1 MADQDGWGP
10 VGESEAGSVQDQ
22 IEGQEESEAVRAAGS
37 QNSAVTHEVAG
48 AQNGASQER
57 VVAEAAVSTS
67 FNMQPIDMQALI
79 AQLQAAVQMSMGS
92 QIERLGERMG
102 NRMDA
107 QSEQMRVDSG
117 RLEGQ
122 MRGTGEGLEKK
133 FEGLDNG
140 IKEVKNGLTGVE
152 NRMAAQE
159 NQIEGVKHGLTG
171 VENRMAAQENQIE
184 GVKHGLT
191 GVENRMA
198 AQENQI
204 EGVKHGLTGVENR
217 MAAQENQIE
226 GVKNGLEGL
235 ENSMEGKL
243 RDMRDQAERE
253 VKQMEQQI
261 EGVRMGVE
269 TKLDAHREEME
280 QMRVASGQEMQVMG
294 EEIRRGV
301 SEEVGGVREEVRHC
315 KEHMEKEV
323 RKGTVKLQGG
333 IEDLTQEV
341 EQLTVGQT
349 ELVEQVQR
357 NTAVLGGLKA
367 TQNDIKNDLIATKR
381 ECQMVREG
389 LTTRLDEVIEV
400 METKDRQVRTHME
413 TVKVALE
420 DELEETYRGIKEVKH
435 KLEEVE
441 EGMSEIKKRRRGDKK
456 EIKEEIKELVQSL
469 CLDRDD
475 VLINRMRDSQ
485 VMEEKRRGR
494 GPGVSGDQYGRAY
507 DAPGDLISLG
517 VEMDPGVRERP
528 LVKCATGL
536 VCEKGG
542 VRESPTLGCVRKK
555 CVPRSEGAGESESV
569 VARVRG
575 STWKRGVVSVTE
587 GVTGECAQEC
597 ARERCVTDR
606 CTRKECAV
614 KNGGESSESDKESE
628 LGVTGERG
636 CTPGM
641 EGCTPGMVEREWEC
655 TLELVVRHMV
665 GCANEGT
672 PVIVTEEVTKEGAR
686 RGVLVRCATNECVP
700 KCSVVR
706 CVTKAVS
713 GMGVPGCVRN
723 GTRRMGTAACMSKER
738 AAGCKHA
745 GEASMLHGLKVR
757 STFSRSGPSV
767 RAGLRVPREPAGIR
781 ATAGSKEPP
790 CAIHAGPRFE
800 RPRPC
805 STRRSGRQDRKGRY
819 GDHVLL
825 RRAGRSRSGH
835 WMAPRR
841 GDAWDL
847 GTGKPPSLH
856 RVPDASS
863 RWHRTTRIHGLALR
877 SRALDRDW
885 RTERY
890 Y

>member
-1 MADQDGWGP
+1 
-10 VGESEAGSVQDQ
+10 
-22 IEGQEESEAVRAAGS
+22 
-37 QNSAVTHEVAG
+37 
-48 AQNGASQER
+48 
-57 VVAEAAVSTS
+57 
-67 FNMQPIDMQALI
+67 
-79 AQLQAAVQMSMGS
+79 
-92 QIERLGERMG
+92 
-102 NRMDA
+102 
-107 QSEQMRVDSG
+107 
-117 RLEGQ
+117 
-122 MRGTGEGLEKK
+122 
-133 FEGLDNG
+133 
-140 IKEVKNGLTGVE
+140 
-152 NRMAAQE
+152 MAAQE
-159 NQIEGVKHGLTG
+159 NQMEGMQK
-171 VENRMAAQENQIE
+171 
-184 GVKHGLT
+184 
-191 GVENRMA
+191 
-198 AQENQI
+198 
-204 EGVKHGLTGVENR
+204 
-217 MAAQENQIE
+217 
-226 GVKNGLEGL
+226 GLEGL
-235 ENSMEGKL
+235 ENTMEGKL

-253 VKQMEQQI
+253 VNQMGQQI

-333 IEDLTQEV
+333 IEVLTQEV
-341 EQLTVGQT
+341 EQLTEGQKGLT
-349 ELVEQVQR
+349 EQVQR

-400 METKDRQVRTHME
+400 METKDRQVRTHLE

-420 DELEETYRGIKEVKH
+420 DELEETYRGIKEVRH

-441 EGMSEIKKRRRGDKK
+441 EGVSEIKKRRRGDNK

-507 DAPGDLISLG
+507 DAPGDLRSLG

-528 LVKCATGL
+528 LVRCVTGL
-536 VCEKGG
+536 VCERGG
-542 VRESPTLGCVRKK
+542 VRESPTLGSVRKK
-555 CVPRSEGAGESESV
+555 CVPRRECAGESESV
-569 VARVRG
+569 VACVRG
-575 STWKRGVVSVTE
+575 GTWKRGVVSVTE
-587 GVTGECAQEC
+587 DVTGEC

-614 KNGGESSESDKESE
+614 KSKGECVVTSGGESSESDMERE
-628 LGVTGERG
+628 LVVTGERG

-672 PVIVTEEVTKEGAR
+672 PVIVTEEVTEKGAR

-738 AAGCKHA
+738 AAGCKRP
-745 GEASMLHGLKVR
+745 GEASTLDGIEFR
-757 STFSRSGPSV
+757 TTYSRIGPSV
-767 RAGLRVPREPAGIR
+767 R
-781 ATAGSKEPP
+781 
-790 CAIHAGPRFE
+790 AGPRFE

-805 STRRSGRQDRKGRY
+805 STRRSWQPDRKGRH
-819 GDHVLL
+819 GDHFLV

-847 GTGKPPSLH
+847 GPGKPPSLH
-856 RVPDASS
+856 RVPDVSS
-863 RWHRTTRIHGLALR
+863 RWHKTTSIHCLALR

-890 Y
+890 

>member
-1 MADQDGWGP
+1 
-10 VGESEAGSVQDQ
+10 
-22 IEGQEESEAVRAAGS
+22 
-37 QNSAVTHEVAG
+37 
-48 AQNGASQER
+48 
-57 VVAEAAVSTS
+57 
-67 FNMQPIDMQALI
+67 
-79 AQLQAAVQMSMGS
+79 
-92 QIERLGERMG
+92 
-102 NRMDA
+102 
-107 QSEQMRVDSG
+107 
-117 RLEGQ
+117 
-122 MRGTGEGLEKK
+122 
-133 FEGLDNG
+133 
-140 IKEVKNGLTGVE
+140 
-152 NRMAAQE
+152 
-159 NQIEGVKHGLTG
+159 
-171 VENRMAAQENQIE
+171 
-184 GVKHGLT
+184 
-191 GVENRMA
+191 
-198 AQENQI
+198 
-204 EGVKHGLTGVENR
+204 
-217 MAAQENQIE
+217 
-226 GVKNGLEGL
+226 
-235 ENSMEGKL
+235 
-243 RDMRDQAERE
+243 
-253 VKQMEQQI
+253 
-261 EGVRMGVE
+261 MGVE

-333 IEDLTQEV
+333 IEVLTQEV
-341 EQLTVGQT
+341 EQLTEGQKGLT
-349 ELVEQVQR
+349 EQVQR

-367 TQNDIKNDLIATKR
+367 TQKELKDDLVATKR

-400 METKDRQVRTHME
+400 METKDRQVRTHLE

-420 DELEETYRGIKEVKH
+420 DELEETYQGIKEVKH

-456 EIKEEIKELVQSL
+456 EIKEEIKELVRSL

-507 DAPGDLISLG
+507 DAPGDLRSLG
-517 VEMDPGVRERP
+517 IGLDPGVRERP
-528 LVKCATGL
+528 LVRCVTGL
-536 VCEKGG
+536 VCERGG

-555 CVPRSEGAGESESV
+555 CVPRSECAGESESV

-606 CTRKECAV
+606 CMRKECAVRSKEECPPVVSVTEGVTGECAQECARERCVTDRCMGKECAVKSKGECVV

-628 LGVTGERG
+628 LVVTGERG

-672 PVIVTEEVTKEGAR
+672 PVIVTEEVTEEGAR
-686 RGVLVRCATNECVP
+686 SGVLVRCASNECVP

-723 GTRRMGTAACMSKER
+723 GTRRMGTAVCMSKER
-738 AAGCKHA
+738 AAGCKRP
-745 GEASMLHGLKVR
+745 GEASTLDGLEVR
-757 STFSRSGPSV
+757 ATYSRIGPSV
-767 RAGLRVPREPAGIR
+767 R
-781 ATAGSKEPP
+781 
-790 CAIHAGPRFE
+790 AGPRFE

-805 STRRSGRQDRKGRY
+805 STRRSGRPDRKGRY
-819 GDHVLL
+819 GDRVLL
-825 RRAGRSRSGH
+825 RRSGRSRSGH

-847 GTGKPPSLH
+847 GPGKPPSLH
-856 RVPDASS
+856 RVLNES
-863 RWHRTTRIHGLALR
+863 R
-877 SRALDRDW
+877 
-885 RTERY
+885 EREVE
-890 Y
+890 

>member
-1 MADQDGWGP
+1 MADQDSWGP
-10 VGESEAGSVQDQ
+10 VKESEVGSIQDQ
-22 IEGQEESEAVRAAGS
+22 NEGQEESEAVRAAGS
-37 QNSAVTHEVAG
+37 QNSAVMHEEAG
-48 AQNGASQER
+48 AQNGASLVTVPATE
-57 VVAEAAVSTS
+57 VA
-67 FNMQPIDMQALI
+67 PL
-79 AQLQAAVQMSMGS
+79 
-92 QIERLGERMG
+92 
-102 NRMDA
+102 
-107 QSEQMRVDSG
+107 G
-117 RLEGQ
+117 RLELFFIQ
-122 MRGTGEGLEKK
+122 MTALMEKNSERLENQMRDEARGTGEKLDNNFEELDKKIGKLDNKIEKLDK
-133 FEGLDNG
+133 NFEGLDNG
-140 IKEVKNGLTGVE
+140 IKEVRNGLEGVE

-159 NQIEGVKHGLTG
+159 NQIEGVKTGLTG
-171 VENRMAAQENQIE
+171 VENRMAAQENQME
-184 GVKHGLT
+184 GMQK
-191 GVENRMA
+191 
-198 AQENQI
+198 
-204 EGVKHGLTGVENR
+204 
-217 MAAQENQIE
+217 
-226 GVKNGLEGL
+226 GLEGL
-235 ENSMEGKL
+235 ENTMEGKL

-253 VKQMEQQI
+253 VSQMGQQI

-315 KEHMEKEV
+315 EEHMEKEV

-367 TQNDIKNDLIATKR
+367 TQKELKDDLVATKR

-389 LTTRLDEVIEV
+389 LTARLDEVVEV
-400 METKDRQVRTHME
+400 METKDRQVRTHLE

-507 DAPGDLISLG
+507 DAPGDLRSLG
-517 VEMDPGVRERP
+517 VEIDPGVRERP

-555 CVPRSEGAGESESV
+555 CVPRSSEGAGESESV

-587 GVTGECAQEC
+587 GVTGECAQGC

-606 CTRKECAV
+606 CMGKECAV
-614 KNGGESSESDKESE
+614 KGKEECTPVVSVTE
-628 LGVTGERG
+628 GVTGE
-636 CTPGM
+636 CAQ
-641 EGCTPGMVEREWEC
+641 
-655 TLELVVRHMV
+655 
-665 GCANEGT
+665 GCARE
-672 PVIVTEEVTKEGAR
+672 
-686 RGVLVRCATNECVP
+686 RCAR
-700 KCSVVR
+700 KSD
-706 CVTKAVS
+706 S
-713 GMGVPGCVRN
+713 GVC
-723 GTRRMGTAACMSKER
+723 E
-738 AAGCKHA
+738 
-745 GEASMLHGLKVR
+745 EKVR
-757 STFSRSGPSV
+757 
-767 RAGLRVPREPAGIR
+767 A
-781 ATAGSKEPP
+781 KE
-790 CAIHAGPRFE
+790 
-800 RPRPC
+800 
-805 STRRSGRQDRKGRY
+805 
-819 GDHVLL
+819 
-825 RRAGRSRSGH
+825 
-835 WMAPRR
+835 
-841 GDAWDL
+841 
-847 GTGKPPSLH
+847 
-856 RVPDASS
+856 
-863 RWHRTTRIHGLALR
+863 
-877 SRALDRDW
+877 
-885 RTERY
+885 
-890 Y
+890 

>member
-1 MADQDGWGP
+1 
-10 VGESEAGSVQDQ
+10 
-22 IEGQEESEAVRAAGS
+22 
-37 QNSAVTHEVAG
+37 
-48 AQNGASQER
+48 
-57 VVAEAAVSTS
+57 
-67 FNMQPIDMQALI
+67 
-79 AQLQAAVQMSMGS
+79 MGV
-92 QIERLGERMG
+92 MG

-107 QSEQMRVDSG
+107 QSEQ
-117 RLEGQ
+117 L
-122 MRGTGEGLEKK
+122 
-133 FEGLDNG
+133 
-140 IKEVKNGLTGVE
+140 GV
-152 NRMAAQE
+152 
-159 NQIEGVKHGLTG
+159 
-171 VENRMAAQENQIE
+171 
-184 GVKHGLT
+184 
-191 GVENRMA
+191 
-198 AQENQI
+198 
-204 EGVKHGLTGVENR
+204 
-217 MAAQENQIE
+217 
-226 GVKNGLEGL
+226 
-235 ENSMEGKL
+235 
-243 RDMRDQAERE
+243 MRDEARARS
-253 VKQMEQQI
+253 EQL
-261 EGVRMGVE
+261 GVRMGVE

-315 KEHMEKEV
+315 EEHMEKEV

-389 LTTRLDEVIEV
+389 LTTRLDEVIEVMETKDRQVRTHLETVKVALEDELEETYRGIKEVIEV

-528 LVKCATGL
+528 LVKCA
-536 VCEKGG
+536 
-542 VRESPTLGCVRKK
+542 
-555 CVPRSEGAGESESV
+555 
-569 VARVRG
+569 RG
-575 STWKRGVVSVTE
+575 
-587 GVTGECAQEC
+587 
-597 ARERCVTDR
+597 RCVTDR
-606 CTRKECAV
+606 CMRKECAV
-614 KNGGESSESDKESE
+614 KSKGECVVKSGGESSESDMERE
-628 LGVTGERG
+628 LVVTGERG

-655 TLELVVRHMV
+655 TLELVVRHVV
-665 GCANEGT
+665 GCANEST
-672 PVIVTEEVTKEGAR
+672 PVIVTEEVTEEGVR
-686 RGVLVRCATNECVP
+686 SGVLVRCASNECVP

-713 GMGVPGCVRN
+713 GMGVPGCVRK
-723 GTRRMGTAACMSKER
+723 GTRSMETAGCVSKER
-738 AAGCKHA
+738 AAGCKRP
-745 GEASMLHGLKVR
+745 GEASTLHGLEVKA
-757 STFSRSGPSV
+757 TFSRSRPSV
-767 RAGLRVPREPAGIR
+767 R
-781 ATAGSKEPP
+781 
-790 CAIHAGPRFE
+790 AGPRFE
-800 RPRPC
+800 RPRPG
-805 STRRSGRQDRKGRY
+805 STRRSWQPDRKGRH
-819 GDHVLL
+819 GDHFLV

-841 GDAWDL
+841 GGVWDL
-847 GTGKPPSLH
+847 GTVKPPSLH

-863 RWHRTTRIHGLALR
+863 RWHKTTSIHCLALR

-890 Y
+890 

>member
-1 MADQDGWGP
+1 M
-10 VGESEAGSVQDQ
+10 
-22 IEGQEESEAVRAAGS
+22 
-37 QNSAVTHEVAG
+37 
-48 AQNGASQER
+48 
-57 VVAEAAVSTS
+57 
-67 FNMQPIDMQALI
+67 
-79 AQLQAAVQMSMGS
+79 
-92 QIERLGERMG
+92 
-102 NRMDA
+102 
-107 QSEQMRVDSG
+107 
-117 RLEGQ
+117 
-122 MRGTGEGLEKK
+122 
-133 FEGLDNG
+133 
-140 IKEVKNGLTGVE
+140 GVE

-159 NQIEGVKHGLTG
+159 NQIEGVKT
-171 VENRMAAQENQIE
+171 
-184 GVKHGLT
+184 
-191 GVENRMA
+191 
-198 AQENQI
+198 
-204 EGVKHGLTGVENR
+204 
-217 MAAQENQIE
+217 
-226 GVKNGLEGL
+226 GLEGL

-323 RKGTVKLQGG
+323 RRGTVKLQGG
-333 IEDLTQEV
+333 IEVLTQEV
-341 EQLTVGQT
+341 EQLTEGQKGLT
-349 ELVEQVQR
+349 EQVQR

-381 ECQMVREG
+381 ECQIVREG

-507 DAPGDLISLG
+507 DAPGDLRSLG

-536 VCEKGG
+536 VCERGG
-542 VRESPTLGCVRKK
+542 VRESPTLGCMRKECAVRSKEEW
-555 CVPRSEGAGESESV
+555 PP
-569 VARVRG
+569 
-575 STWKRGVVSVTE
+575 VVSVTE
-587 GVTGECAQEC
+587 GVTGECARERCVTDRCMRKECAVRSKEECPPVVSVTEGVTGEC

-606 CTRKECAV
+606 CMRKECAVRSKEECPPVVSVTEGVTGECARERCVTGRCTRKECAV
-614 KNGGESSESDKESE
+614 KSKGECAVRNGGESSESDMERE

-655 TLELVVRHMV
+655 TLELVVRHVV

-672 PVIVTEEVTKEGAR
+672 PVIVTEEVTEEGAR

-723 GTRRMGTAACMSKER
+723 GTRSMGTAGCVSKER
-738 AAGCKHA
+738 AAGCKRP
-745 GEASMLHGLKVR
+745 GEASTLDGIEFR
-757 STFSRSGPSV
+757 TTYSRIGPSV
-767 RAGLRVPREPAGIR
+767 R
-781 ATAGSKEPP
+781 
-790 CAIHAGPRFE
+790 AGPRFE
-800 RPRPC
+800 RPRPG
-805 STRRSGRQDRKGRY
+805 STRRSWQPDRKGRH
-819 GDHVLL
+819 GDHFLV

-847 GTGKPPSLH
+847 GPGKPPSLH
-856 RVPDASS
+856 RVPDVSS
-863 RWHRTTRIHGLALR
+863 RWHKTTSIHCLALR

-890 Y
+890 

>member
-1 MADQDGWGP
+1 
-10 VGESEAGSVQDQ
+10 
-22 IEGQEESEAVRAAGS
+22 
-37 QNSAVTHEVAG
+37 
-48 AQNGASQER
+48 
-57 VVAEAAVSTS
+57 
-67 FNMQPIDMQALI
+67 
-79 AQLQAAVQMSMGS
+79 
-92 QIERLGERMG
+92 
-102 NRMDA
+102 
-107 QSEQMRVDSG
+107 
-117 RLEGQ
+117 
-122 MRGTGEGLEKK
+122 
-133 FEGLDNG
+133 
-140 IKEVKNGLTGVE
+140 
-152 NRMAAQE
+152 
-159 NQIEGVKHGLTG
+159 
-171 VENRMAAQENQIE
+171 
-184 GVKHGLT
+184 
-191 GVENRMA
+191 
-198 AQENQI
+198 
-204 EGVKHGLTGVENR
+204 
-217 MAAQENQIE
+217 
-226 GVKNGLEGL
+226 
-235 ENSMEGKL
+235 
-243 RDMRDQAERE
+243 
-253 VKQMEQQI
+253 
-261 EGVRMGVE
+261 
-269 TKLDAHREEME
+269 
-280 QMRVASGQEMQVMG
+280 
-294 EEIRRGV
+294 
-301 SEEVGGVREEVRHC
+301 
-315 KEHMEKEV
+315 
-323 RKGTVKLQGG
+323 
-333 IEDLTQEV
+333 
-341 EQLTVGQT
+341 
-349 ELVEQVQR
+349 
-357 NTAVLGGLKA
+357 
-367 TQNDIKNDLIATKR
+367 
-381 ECQMVREG
+381 
-389 LTTRLDEVIEV
+389 
-400 METKDRQVRTHME
+400 METKDRQVRTHLE

-507 DAPGDLISLG
+507 DAPGDLRSLG

-528 LVKCATGL
+528 LVKCAKGL

-555 CVPRSEGAGESESV
+555 CVPRSEGVGENESV
-569 VARVRG
+569 VACVRG
-575 STWKRGVVSVTE
+575 STWKRGVVSVAE

-606 CTRKECAV
+606 CMRKECAV
-614 KNGGESSESDKESE
+614 KSKGECAVRNGGESSESAMERE
-628 LGVTGERG
+628 LVVTGERG

-655 TLELVVRHMV
+655 TLELVVRHVV

-672 PVIVTEEVTKEGAR
+672 PVIVTEEVTEEGAR
-686 RGVLVRCATNECVP
+686 SGVLVRCASNECVP

-745 GEASMLHGLKVR
+745 GEASTLDGIEFR
-757 STFSRSGPSV
+757 TTYSRIGPSV
-767 RAGLRVPREPAGIR
+767 R
-781 ATAGSKEPP
+781 
-790 CAIHAGPRFE
+790 AGPRFE

-805 STRRSGRQDRKGRY
+805 STRRSWQPDRKGRH
-819 GDHVLL
+819 GDHFLV

-841 GDAWDL
+841 GGAWDL

-863 RWHRTTRIHGLALR
+863 RWHKTTSIHCLALR

-890 Y
+890 

>member
-22 IEGQEESEAVRAAGS
+22 IEGHEGHEESETAG
-37 QNSAVTHEVAG
+37 VAD
-48 AQNGASQER
+48 ARNGASHI
-57 VVAEAAVSTS
+57 ATAAAPAAQVGGMAQ
-67 FNMQPIDMQALI
+67 MQVLMEQFMAQMQASLKLQSN
-79 AQLQAAVQMSMGS
+79 QL
-92 QIERLGERMG
+92 G

-107 QSEQMRVDSG
+107 QGERLEGQMRVDSG

-133 FEGLDNG
+133 FEGLDKKFEGLDNG
-140 IKEVKNGLTGVE
+140 IKEVKHGLEGVE

-159 NQIEGVKHGLTG
+159 NQIEGVKT
-171 VENRMAAQENQIE
+171 
-184 GVKHGLT
+184 
-191 GVENRMA
+191 
-198 AQENQI
+198 
-204 EGVKHGLTGVENR
+204 
-217 MAAQENQIE
+217 
-226 GVKNGLEGL
+226 GLEGL

-333 IEDLTQEV
+333 IEVLTQEV
-341 EQLTVGQT
+341 EQLTEGQKGLT
-349 ELVEQVQR
+349 EQVQR

-441 EGMSEIKKRRRGDKK
+441 EGVSEIKKRRRGDKK

-469 CLDRDD
+469 CLGRDD

-536 VCEKGG
+536 VCERGG

-555 CVPRSEGAGESESV
+555 CVPRSSEGAGESESV

-587 GVTGECAQEC
+587 GVMGECAQECARERCVTDRCMGKECAVKGKEECTPVVSVTEGVTGEC

-614 KNGGESSESDKESE
+614 KSKGECAVKSKGECAVKNGGESSESDMERE
-628 LGVTGERG
+628 LVVTGERG

-655 TLELVVRHMV
+655 TLELVVRHVV

-672 PVIVTEEVTKEGAR
+672 PVIVTEEVTEEGAR
-686 RGVLVRCATNECVP
+686 SGVLVSARPRVEVR
-700 KCSVVR
+700 VVR
-706 CVTKAVS
+706 V
-713 GMGVPGCVRN
+713 
-723 GTRRMGTAACMSKER
+723 TRRVSW
-738 AAGCKHA
+738 
-745 GEASMLHGLKVR
+745 L
-757 STFSRSGPSV
+757 
-767 RAGLRVPREPAGIR
+767 
-781 ATAGSKEPP
+781 
-790 CAIHAGPRFE
+790 
-800 RPRPC
+800 
-805 STRRSGRQDRKGRY
+805 
-819 GDHVLL
+819 
-825 RRAGRSRSGH
+825 
-835 WMAPRR
+835 
-841 GDAWDL
+841 
-847 GTGKPPSLH
+847 
-856 RVPDASS
+856 
-863 RWHRTTRIHGLALR
+863 
-877 SRALDRDW
+877 
-885 RTERY
+885 
-890 Y
+890 

>member
-1 MADQDGWGP
+1 MADQDSWGP
-10 VGESEAGSVQDQ
+10 VKESEVGSIQDQ
-22 IEGQEESEAVRAAGS
+22 NEGQEESEAVRAAGS
-37 QNSAVTHEVAG
+37 QNSAVTHEEAG
-48 AQNGASQER
+48 AQNGASLITAPATVAAPPMDLNSFCIRMTAFMVQYNEDMKNRMER
-57 VVAEAAVSTS
+57 W
-67 FNMQPIDMQALI
+67 
-79 AQLQAAVQMSMGS
+79 
-92 QIERLGERMG
+92 G

-107 QSEQMRVDSG
+107 RSERLGVMGNQMGVIRD
-117 RLEGQ
+117 EA
-122 MRGTGEGLEKK
+122 RGTG
-133 FEGLDNG
+133 EGLDNG
-140 IKEVKNGLTGVE
+140 IKEVKN
-152 NRMAAQE
+152 
-159 NQIEGVKHGLTG
+159 
-171 VENRMAAQENQIE
+171 
-184 GVKHGLT
+184 
-191 GVENRMA
+191 
-198 AQENQI
+198 
-204 EGVKHGLTGVENR
+204 GLTGVENR

-294 EEIRRGV
+294 EEIRGGV

-315 KEHMEKEV
+315 EEHMEKEV

-542 VRESPTLGCVRKK
+542 VQESPTLGCVRKK
-555 CVPRSEGAGESESV
+555 CVPRSSEGAGESESV
-569 VARVRG
+569 VACVRG
-575 STWKRGVVSVTE
+575 STWKRGVVSVAE

-606 CTRKECAV
+606 CMEKECAV
-614 KNGGESSESDKESE
+614 KSKGECVVRNGGESSESDMERE
-628 LGVTGERG
+628 LVVTGERG

-672 PVIVTEEVTKEGAR
+672 PVIVTEEVTEEGAR

-713 GMGVPGCVRN
+713 GMGVPRCVRKGTRGMETAGCV
-723 GTRRMGTAACMSKER
+723 SKER
-738 AAGCKHA
+738 AAGCKRP
-745 GEASMLHGLKVR
+745 GEASTLHGLEVR
-757 STFSRSGPSV
+757 ATFSRSRPSV
-767 RAGLRVPREPAGIR
+767 R
-781 ATAGSKEPP
+781 
-790 CAIHAGPRFE
+790 AGPRFE
-800 RPRPC
+800 RSRPG
-805 STRRSGRQDRKGRY
+805 STRRSWQPDRKGRY

-847 GTGKPPSLH
+847 GPGKPPSLH

-863 RWHRTTRIHGLALR
+863 RWHKTTSIHCLALR

-890 Y
+890 

>member
-1 MADQDGWGP
+1 MADQDSWGP
-10 VGESEAGSVQDQ
+10 VEESEVGSIQDQ

-37 QNSAVTHEVAG
+37 QNSVVMHEVAAASTPATVVAPLVDSNLFILQMRALMEQMG
-48 AQNGASQER
+48 EQLGDQIRGLKSSMGQMGNRMEAQNE
-57 VVAEAAVSTS
+57 
-67 FNMQPIDMQALI
+67 
-79 AQLQAAVQMSMGS
+79 QLGV
-92 QIERLGERMG
+92 MG

-107 QSEQMRVDSG
+107 QGEQLWVMRD
-117 RLEGQ
+117 EA
-122 MRGTGEGLEKK
+122 RGTGEGLDKK
-133 FEGLDNG
+133 LEGLDNG
-140 IKEVKNGLTGVE
+140 
-152 NRMAAQE
+152 
-159 NQIEGVKHGLTG
+159 IEGVKHGLTG
-171 VENRMAAQENQIE
+171 VENRMAAQENQME
-184 GVKHGLT
+184 GMQK
-191 GVENRMA
+191 
-198 AQENQI
+198 
-204 EGVKHGLTGVENR
+204 
-217 MAAQENQIE
+217 
-226 GVKNGLEGL
+226 GLEGL
-235 ENSMEGKL
+235 ENTMEGKL

-253 VKQMEQQI
+253 VNQMGQQI

-294 EEIRRGV
+294 EEIRGGV

-400 METKDRQVRTHME
+400 METKDRQV
-413 TVKVALE
+413 
-420 DELEETYRGIKEVKH
+420 
-435 KLEEVE
+435 
-441 EGMSEIKKRRRGDKK
+441 
-456 EIKEEIKELVQSL
+456 
-469 CLDRDD
+469 
-475 VLINRMRDSQ
+475 
-485 VMEEKRRGR
+485 MEEKRRGR

-507 DAPGDLISLG
+507 DAPGDLRSLG

-575 STWKRGVVSVTE
+575 GTWKRGVVSVTE
-587 GVTGECAQEC
+587 DVTGECA
-597 ARERCVTDR
+597 RGRCVTDR

-614 KNGGESSESDKESE
+614 KSKGECVVKNGGESSESDMERE
-628 LGVTGERG
+628 LVVTDERG

-672 PVIVTEEVTKEGAR
+672 PVIVTEEVTEEGAQSS
-686 RGVLVRCATNECVP
+686 VLVRCASNECVP
-700 KCSVVR
+700 QCSVVR

-713 GMGVPGCVRN
+713 GMRVPGCVRK
-723 GTRRMGTAACMSKER
+723 GTRSMGTAGCVSKER

-745 GEASMLHGLKVR
+745 GEASTLDGVEFR
-757 STFSRSGPSV
+757 TTYSRIGPSV
-767 RAGLRVPREPAGIR
+767 R
-781 ATAGSKEPP
+781 
-790 CAIHAGPRFE
+790 AGPRFE

-805 STRRSGRQDRKGRY
+805 STRRSGRQDRKGRH
-819 GDHVLL
+819 GDHFLV
-825 RRAGRSRSGH
+825 RHSGRPRSSHG
-835 WMAPRR
+835 MAPCRD
-841 GDAWDL
+841 GAWDL
-847 GTGKPPSLH
+847 GPGKPPSLH
-856 RVPDASS
+856 RMRDVSS
-863 RWHRTTRIHGLALR
+863 RRHKTTSIHCSALR
-877 SRALDRDW
+877 SRALDRNW

-890 Y
+890 

>member
-1 MADQDGWGP
+1 MAGQDGWGP

-22 IEGQEESEAVRAAGS
+22 IEGHEESETAR
-37 QNSAVTHEVAG
+37 VAG
-48 AQNGASQER
+48 TQNGASQER
-57 VVAEAAVSTS
+57 AVAEPAVSTG

-92 QIERLGERMG
+92 QIERLGERLG

-107 QSEQMRVDSG
+107 QGE

-122 MRGTGEGLEKK
+122 MGVMRDEARARSEQLGVMRDEARGTSEGLDNNFEELDKK
-133 FEGLDNG
+133 FGKLDNNFEGLDNG
-140 IKEVKNGLTGVE
+140 IKEVKNGL
-152 NRMAAQE
+152 M
-159 NQIEGVKHGLTG
+159 
-171 VENRMAAQENQIE
+171 
-184 GVKHGLT
+184 
-191 GVENRMA
+191 
-198 AQENQI
+198 
-204 EGVKHGLTGVENR
+204 GVENR

-341 EQLTVGQT
+341 EQLTEGQK
-349 ELVEQVQR
+349 ELTDQVKK
-357 NTAVLGGLKA
+357 NTAVIGGLKA

-400 METKDRQVRTHME
+400 METKDRQVRTHLE

-507 DAPGDLISLG
+507 DAPGDLRSLG

-528 LVKCATGL
+528 LVKCA
-536 VCEKGG
+536 
-542 VRESPTLGCVRKK
+542 S
-555 CVPRSEGAGESESV
+555 
-569 VARVRG
+569 
-575 STWKRGVVSVTE
+575 
-587 GVTGECAQEC
+587 
-597 ARERCVTDR
+597 
-606 CTRKECAV
+606 
-614 KNGGESSESDKESE
+614 
-628 LGVTGERG
+628 
-636 CTPGM
+636 
-641 EGCTPGMVEREWEC
+641 
-655 TLELVVRHMV
+655 
-665 GCANEGT
+665 
-672 PVIVTEEVTKEGAR
+672 
-686 RGVLVRCATNECVP
+686 NECVP
-700 KCSVVR
+700 RCSVVR
-706 CVTKAVS
+706 WVTKAVS
-713 GMGVPGCVRN
+713 GMGVPGCVRK
-723 GTRRMGTAACMSKER
+723 GSMGTAGCVSKER
-738 AAGCKHA
+738 AAGCKRP
-745 GEASMLHGLKVR
+745 GEASTLDGIEFR
-757 STFSRSGPSV
+757 TTYSRIGPSV
-767 RAGLRVPREPAGIR
+767 R
-781 ATAGSKEPP
+781 
-790 CAIHAGPRFE
+790 AGPRFE
-800 RPRPC
+800 RPRPG
-805 STRRSGRQDRKGRY
+805 STRRSWQPDRKGRY

-847 GTGKPPSLH
+847 GPGKPPSLH

-863 RWHRTTRIHGLALR
+863 RWHKTTSIHCLALR

-890 Y
+890 

>member
-1 MADQDGWGP
+1 
-10 VGESEAGSVQDQ
+10 
-22 IEGQEESEAVRAAGS
+22 
-37 QNSAVTHEVAG
+37 
-48 AQNGASQER
+48 
-57 VVAEAAVSTS
+57 
-67 FNMQPIDMQALI
+67 
-79 AQLQAAVQMSMGS
+79 
-92 QIERLGERMG
+92 
-102 NRMDA
+102 
-107 QSEQMRVDSG
+107 
-117 RLEGQ
+117 
-122 MRGTGEGLEKK
+122 
-133 FEGLDNG
+133 
-140 IKEVKNGLTGVE
+140 
-152 NRMAAQE
+152 
-159 NQIEGVKHGLTG
+159 
-171 VENRMAAQENQIE
+171 
-184 GVKHGLT
+184 
-191 GVENRMA
+191 
-198 AQENQI
+198 
-204 EGVKHGLTGVENR
+204 
-217 MAAQENQIE
+217 
-226 GVKNGLEGL
+226 
-235 ENSMEGKL
+235 
-243 RDMRDQAERE
+243 
-253 VKQMEQQI
+253 
-261 EGVRMGVE
+261 
-269 TKLDAHREEME
+269 ME

-400 METKDRQVRTHME
+400 METKDRQVRTHLE

-507 DAPGDLISLG
+507 DAPGDLKSLG

-575 STWKRGVVSVTE
+575 GTWKRGVVSVTE
-587 GVTGECAQEC
+587 GVTGECARERCVTDRCMGKECAVKGKEECTPVVSVTEGVTGEC

-606 CTRKECAV
+606 CMGKECAV
-614 KNGGESSESDKESE
+614 KSKGECAVRNGGESSESDMERE
-628 LGVTGERG
+628 LVVTGERG
-636 CTPGM
+636 WTPGM

-655 TLELVVRHMV
+655 TLELVVRHVV
-665 GCANEGT
+665 GCANEST
-672 PVIVTEEVTKEGAR
+672 PVIVTEEGAR

-706 CVTKAVS
+706 CVTKSAS
-713 GMGVPGCVRN
+713 GMSCAGDNLPTLRDTHIDALSCLKNTGVTFHSCVKIKTETQCT
-723 GTRRMGTAACMSKER
+723 GFDVRRHTK
-738 AAGCKHA
+738 
-745 GEASMLHGLKVR
+745 LQL
-757 STFSRSGPSV
+757 STT
-767 RAGLRVPREPAGIR
+767 L
-781 ATAGSKEPP
+781 
-790 CAIHAGPRFE
+790 
-800 RPRPC
+800 
-805 STRRSGRQDRKGRY
+805 GRY
-819 GDHVLL
+819 
-825 RRAGRSRSGH
+825 
-835 WMAPRR
+835 
-841 GDAWDL
+841 
-847 GTGKPPSLH
+847 
-856 RVPDASS
+856 
-863 RWHRTTRIHGLALR
+863 
-877 SRALDRDW
+877 
-885 RTERY
+885 
-890 Y
+890 

>member
-1 MADQDGWGP
+1 
-10 VGESEAGSVQDQ
+10 
-22 IEGQEESEAVRAAGS
+22 
-37 QNSAVTHEVAG
+37 
-48 AQNGASQER
+48 
-57 VVAEAAVSTS
+57 
-67 FNMQPIDMQALI
+67 
-79 AQLQAAVQMSMGS
+79 
-92 QIERLGERMG
+92 
-102 NRMDA
+102 
-107 QSEQMRVDSG
+107 
-117 RLEGQ
+117 
-122 MRGTGEGLEKK
+122 
-133 FEGLDNG
+133 
-140 IKEVKNGLTGVE
+140 
-152 NRMAAQE
+152 
-159 NQIEGVKHGLTG
+159 
-171 VENRMAAQENQIE
+171 
-184 GVKHGLT
+184 
-191 GVENRMA
+191 
-198 AQENQI
+198 
-204 EGVKHGLTGVENR
+204 
-217 MAAQENQIE
+217 
-226 GVKNGLEGL
+226 
-235 ENSMEGKL
+235 
-243 RDMRDQAERE
+243 
-253 VKQMEQQI
+253 
-261 EGVRMGVE
+261 
-269 TKLDAHREEME
+269 
-280 QMRVASGQEMQVMG
+280 
-294 EEIRRGV
+294 
-301 SEEVGGVREEVRHC
+301 
-315 KEHMEKEV
+315 
-323 RKGTVKLQGG
+323 
-333 IEDLTQEV
+333 
-341 EQLTVGQT
+341 
-349 ELVEQVQR
+349 
-357 NTAVLGGLKA
+357 
-367 TQNDIKNDLIATKR
+367 
-381 ECQMVREG
+381 MVREG

-441 EGMSEIKKRRRGDKK
+441 EGMSEIKKRRREDKK

-536 VCEKGG
+536 VSERGG

-555 CVPRSEGAGESESV
+555 CVPRSSEGAGESESV
-569 VARVRG
+569 VACVRG
-575 STWKRGVVSVTE
+575 STWKRGVVSVAEGVTGECAQECARERCVTDRCMRKECAVRSKEECPPVVSVTE

-606 CTRKECAV
+606 CMGKECAV
-614 KNGGESSESDKESE
+614 KSKGECVVKSGGESSESDQESE
-628 LGVTGERG
+628 LVVTGERG

-672 PVIVTEEVTKEGAR
+672 PVIVTEEVTEEGAR

-713 GMGVPGCVRN
+713 GMGVPGCVRK
-723 GTRRMGTAACMSKER
+723 GTRSMETAGCVSKER

-745 GEASMLHGLKVR
+745 GEASTLDGVEFR
-757 STFSRSGPSV
+757 TTYSRIRPSV
-767 RAGLRVPREPAGIR
+767 R
-781 ATAGSKEPP
+781 
-790 CAIHAGPRFE
+790 AGPRFE

-805 STRRSGRQDRKGRY
+805 STRRSWQPDRKGRY

-847 GTGKPPSLH
+847 GPGKPPSLH

-863 RWHRTTRIHGLALR
+863 RGHKTTSIHCLALR

-890 Y
+890 

>member
-1 MADQDGWGP
+1 
-10 VGESEAGSVQDQ
+10 
-22 IEGQEESEAVRAAGS
+22 
-37 QNSAVTHEVAG
+37 
-48 AQNGASQER
+48 
-57 VVAEAAVSTS
+57 
-67 FNMQPIDMQALI
+67 
-79 AQLQAAVQMSMGS
+79 
-92 QIERLGERMG
+92 
-102 NRMDA
+102 
-107 QSEQMRVDSG
+107 
-117 RLEGQ
+117 
-122 MRGTGEGLEKK
+122 
-133 FEGLDNG
+133 
-140 IKEVKNGLTGVE
+140 
-152 NRMAAQE
+152 MAAQE
-159 NQIEGVKHGLTG
+159 NQIEGVKT
-171 VENRMAAQENQIE
+171 
-184 GVKHGLT
+184 
-191 GVENRMA
+191 
-198 AQENQI
+198 
-204 EGVKHGLTGVENR
+204 
-217 MAAQENQIE
+217 
-226 GVKNGLEGL
+226 GLEGL

-333 IEDLTQEV
+333 IEVLTQEV
-341 EQLTVGQT
+341 EQLTEGQK
-349 ELVEQVQR
+349 ELTEQVQR

-420 DELEETYRGIKEVKH
+420 DELEETYQGIKEVKH

-456 EIKEEIKELVQSL
+456 EIKEEIKELVRSL

-507 DAPGDLISLG
+507 DAPGDLRSLG

-536 VCEKGG
+536 VCENGG
-542 VRESPTLGCVRKK
+542 VQESPTLGCMRKECAVRSKEE
-555 CVPRSEGAGESESV
+555 CPP
-569 VARVRG
+569 
-575 STWKRGVVSVTE
+575 VVSVTE
-587 GVTGECAQEC
+587 GVMGECAQEC

-606 CTRKECAV
+606 CMRKECAV
-614 KNGGESSESDKESE
+614 RSKEECPPVVSVTEGVTGECARERCVTDRCMEKECAVKSKGECVATSGGESSESDKERE
-628 LGVTGERG
+628 LVVTGEGG

-672 PVIVTEEVTKEGAR
+672 PVIVTEEVTEEGAR
-686 RGVLVRCATNECVP
+686 SGVLVRCASNECVP

-713 GMGVPGCVRN
+713 GMGVPGCVRK
-723 GTRRMGTAACMSKER
+723 GSMGTAGCVSKER
-738 AAGCKHA
+738 AAGCKRP
-745 GEASMLHGLKVR
+745 GEASTLDGVECR
-757 STFSRSGPSV
+757 TTYSRIGPSV
-767 RAGLRVPREPAGIR
+767 R
-781 ATAGSKEPP
+781 
-790 CAIHAGPRFE
+790 AGPRFE

-805 STRRSGRQDRKGRY
+805 STRRSWQPDRKGRH
-819 GDHVLL
+819 GDHFLV

-841 GDAWDL
+841 GGAWDL

-856 RVPDASS
+856 RMPDAPS
-863 RWHRTTRIHGLALR
+863 REHKITSIHCLALR

-890 Y
+890 

>member
-1 MADQDGWGP
+1 MADQDSWGP

-22 IEGQEESEAVRAAGS
+22 IEGREESEAVRAAGS
-37 QNSAVTHEVAG
+37 QNSVVTHEVAT
-48 AQNGASQER
+48 ASTPAT
-57 VVAEAAVSTS
+57 VAAPLVDPNL
-67 FNMQPIDMQALI
+67 FMLQMRALME
-79 AQLQAAVQMSMGS
+79 QMG
-92 QIERLGERMG
+92 ERLEGQMGVMG

-107 QSEQMRVDSG
+107 QSEQMRADSE

-122 MRGTGEGLEKK
+122 MGVMGNQMGVMRDEARSTGEGLDNNFKGLDKKFGKLDDK

-140 IKEVKNGLTGVE
+140 IKEVKKGL
-152 NRMAAQE
+152 M
-159 NQIEGVKHGLTG
+159 
-171 VENRMAAQENQIE
+171 
-184 GVKHGLT
+184 
-191 GVENRMA
+191 
-198 AQENQI
+198 
-204 EGVKHGLTGVENR
+204 GVENR

-253 VKQMEQQI
+253 VNQMGQQI

-269 TKLDAHREEME
+269 AKLDAHREEME

-349 ELVEQVQR
+349 ELVEQLTVGQTELVEQVQR

-389 LTTRLDEVIEV
+389 LTTRLDEVVEV
-400 METKDRQVRTHME
+400 METKDRQVRTHLE

-420 DELEETYRGIKEVKH
+420 DELEETYRGMKEVKQ

-441 EGMSEIKKRRRGDKK
+441 EGVSEIKKRRRRDKK
-456 EIKEEIKELVQSL
+456 EVKEEVKELVQSL

-507 DAPGDLISLG
+507 DAPGDLRSLG

-542 VRESPTLGCVRKK
+542 VRGSPTLGCVRKK
-555 CVPRSEGAGESESV
+555 CVPRSSEGAGESESV
-569 VARVRG
+569 VAGVRG
-575 STWKRGVVSVTE
+575 STWKRGVVSVAEGVTGECARECAREGCVTDGCMRRECAVRSKEECPPVVSVTE
-587 GVTGECAQEC
+587 GVTGECA
-597 ARERCVTDR
+597 RERCVMDR
-606 CTRKECAV
+606 CMRKECAVKSKGECAV

-628 LGVTGERG
+628 LVVTGERG
-636 CTPGM
+636 CAPGM

-655 TLELVVRHMV
+655 TLELV
-665 GCANEGT
+665 
-672 PVIVTEEVTKEGAR
+672 
-686 RGVLVRCATNECVP
+686 
-700 KCSVVR
+700 
-706 CVTKAVS
+706 KA
-713 GMGVPGCVRN
+713 
-723 GTRRMGTAACMSKER
+723 
-738 AAGCKHA
+738 
-745 GEASMLHGLKVR
+745 
-757 STFSRSGPSV
+757 
-767 RAGLRVPREPAGIR
+767 RVPEEICFVRQKAFLQID
-781 ATAGSKEPP
+781 KQNND
-790 CAIHAGPRFE
+790 FE
-800 RPRPC
+800 LE
-805 STRRSGRQDRKGRY
+805 GR
-819 GDHVLL
+819 
-825 RRAGRSRSGH
+825 
-835 WMAPRR
+835 
-841 GDAWDL
+841 
-847 GTGKPPSLH
+847 
-856 RVPDASS
+856 
-863 RWHRTTRIHGLALR
+863 
-877 SRALDRDW
+877 
-885 RTERY
+885 
-890 Y
+890 

>member
-1 MADQDGWGP
+1 
-10 VGESEAGSVQDQ
+10 
-22 IEGQEESEAVRAAGS
+22 
-37 QNSAVTHEVAG
+37 
-48 AQNGASQER
+48 
-57 VVAEAAVSTS
+57 
-67 FNMQPIDMQALI
+67 
-79 AQLQAAVQMSMGS
+79 MGV
-92 QIERLGERMG
+92 MG

-107 QSEQMRVDSG
+107 QSEQ
-117 RLEGQ
+117 L
-122 MRGTGEGLEKK
+122 
-133 FEGLDNG
+133 
-140 IKEVKNGLTGVE
+140 GV
-152 NRMAAQE
+152 
-159 NQIEGVKHGLTG
+159 
-171 VENRMAAQENQIE
+171 
-184 GVKHGLT
+184 
-191 GVENRMA
+191 
-198 AQENQI
+198 
-204 EGVKHGLTGVENR
+204 
-217 MAAQENQIE
+217 
-226 GVKNGLEGL
+226 
-235 ENSMEGKL
+235 
-243 RDMRDQAERE
+243 MRDEARARS
-253 VKQMEQQI
+253 EQL
-261 EGVRMGVE
+261 GVRMGVE

-315 KEHMEKEV
+315 EEHMEKEV

-400 METKDRQVRTHME
+400 METKDRQVRTHLE

-507 DAPGDLISLG
+507 DAPGDLRSLG
-517 VEMDPGVRERP
+517 VEIDPGVRERP

-536 VCEKGG
+536 VCENGG
-542 VRESPTLGCVRKK
+542 VQESPTLGCVRKK
-555 CVPRSEGAGESESV
+555 CVPRSECAGESESV
-569 VARVRG
+569 VACVRG
-575 STWKRGVVSVTE
+575 STWERGVVSVTE
-587 GVTGECAQEC
+587 GVTGECARERCVTDRCMRKECAVRSKEECPPVVSVTEGVTGEC

-606 CTRKECAV
+606 CMEKECAV
-614 KNGGESSESDKESE
+614 KSKGECVVTSGGESSESSESDKERE
-628 LGVTGERG
+628 LVVTGERG

-655 TLELVVRHMV
+655 TLELVVRHVV

-672 PVIVTEEVTKEGAR
+672 PVIVTEEVTEKGAR
-686 RGVLVRCATNECVP
+686 RGVLVRCATNDCVP

-745 GEASMLHGLKVR
+745 GEASTLHGLKVR

-805 STRRSGRQDRKGRY
+805 STRRSWQPDRKGRY

-825 RRAGRSRSGH
+825 RHAGRSRSGH

-841 GDAWDL
+841 GDVWDL

-856 RVPDASS
+856 RVPDVSS
-863 RWHRTTRIHGLALR
+863 RWHKTTSIHCLALR
-877 SRALDRDW
+877 SRALDRNW
-885 RTERY
+885 RTERQ
-890 Y
+890 

>member
-1 MADQDGWGP
+1 MADQDSWGP
-10 VGESEAGSVQDQ
+10 VKESEVGSIQDQ
-22 IEGQEESEAVRAAGS
+22 NEGQEESEAVRAAGS
-37 QNSAVTHEVAG
+37 QNSAVTHEEAG
-48 AQNGASQER
+48 AQNGASLVTVPATE
-57 VVAEAAVSTS
+57 VAPLGRLELFFIQMT
-67 FNMQPIDMQALI
+67 AL
-79 AQLQAAVQMSMGS
+79 M
-92 QIERLGERMG
+92 EK
-102 NRMDA
+102 N
-107 QSEQMRVDSG
+107 SE

-133 FEGLDNG
+133 FEGLDKKFEGLDKKFEGLDNG
-140 IKEVKNGLTGVE
+140 IKGVKHGLMGVE

-159 NQIEGVKHGLTG
+159 NQMEGMQKGL
-171 VENRMAAQENQIE
+171 E
-184 GVKHGLT
+184 
-191 GVENRMA
+191 
-198 AQENQI
+198 
-204 EGVKHGLTGVENR
+204 GVENR

-315 KEHMEKEV
+315 EEHMEKEV

-333 IEDLTQEV
+333 IEVLTQEV
-341 EQLTVGQT
+341 EQLTEGQKGLT
-349 ELVEQVQR
+349 EQVQR

-400 METKDRQVRTHME
+400 METKDRQVRTHLE

-420 DELEETYRGIKEVKH
+420 DELEETYQGIKEVKH

-507 DAPGDLISLG
+507 DAPGDLRSLG
-517 VEMDPGVRERP
+517 IGLDPGVRERP

-536 VCEKGG
+536 VCERGG

-555 CVPRSEGAGESESV
+555 CVPRSEGAGENESV
-569 VARVRG
+569 VACVRG

-587 GVTGECAQEC
+587 GVTGECARERCVTDRCTRKECAVRSKEECSPVVSVTEGVTGEC

-614 KNGGESSESDKESE
+614 KSKGECAVKNGGESSESDMERE
-628 LGVTGERG
+628 LVVTGERG

-641 EGCTPGMVEREWEC
+641 EGGTPGMVEREWEC
-655 TLELVVRHMV
+655 TLELVVRHV
-665 GCANEGT
+665 SGCANEGT
-672 PVIVTEEVTKEGAR
+672 PVIVTEEVTEEGAR
-686 RGVLVRCATNECVP
+686 RGVLVRCASNECVP

-713 GMGVPGCVRN
+713 GMRVPGCVRK
-723 GTRRMGTAACMSKER
+723 GTRSMSTAGCVSKER

-745 GEASMLHGLKVR
+745 GEASTLHGLEVR
-757 STFSRSGPSV
+757 ATFSRSGPSV
-767 RAGLRVPREPAGIR
+767 RAGPRVG
-781 ATAGSKEPP
+781 
-790 CAIHAGPRFE
+790 
-800 RPRPC
+800 RPRPR
-805 STRRSGRQDRKGRY
+805 STRRSWQPDRKGRY

-847 GTGKPPSLH
+847 GPGKPPSLH
-856 RVPDASS
+856 RVPDVSS
-863 RWHRTTRIHGLALR
+863 RWHKTTSIHCLALR

-890 Y
+890 

>member
-1 MADQDGWGP
+1 
-10 VGESEAGSVQDQ
+10 
-22 IEGQEESEAVRAAGS
+22 
-37 QNSAVTHEVAG
+37 
-48 AQNGASQER
+48 
-57 VVAEAAVSTS
+57 
-67 FNMQPIDMQALI
+67 
-79 AQLQAAVQMSMGS
+79 MG
-92 QIERLGERMG
+92 
-102 NRMDA
+102 
-107 QSEQMRVDSG
+107 
-117 RLEGQ
+117 
-122 MRGTGEGLEKK
+122 
-133 FEGLDNG
+133 
-140 IKEVKNGLTGVE
+140 
-152 NRMAAQE
+152 
-159 NQIEGVKHGLTG
+159 
-171 VENRMAAQENQIE
+171 
-184 GVKHGLT
+184 
-191 GVENRMA
+191 
-198 AQENQI
+198 
-204 EGVKHGLTGVENR
+204 
-217 MAAQENQIE
+217 
-226 GVKNGLEGL
+226 
-235 ENSMEGKL
+235 
-243 RDMRDQAERE
+243 
-253 VKQMEQQI
+253 QQI

-333 IEDLTQEV
+333 IEVLTQEV
-341 EQLTVGQT
+341 EQLTEGQKGLT
-349 ELVEQVQR
+349 EQVQR
-357 NTAVLGGLKA
+357 NTAVLGGLKV
-367 TQNDIKNDLIATKR
+367 TQKELKDDLIATKR
-381 ECQMVREG
+381 ECQIVREG

-420 DELEETYRGIKEVKH
+420 DELEETYRGIKEVRH

-441 EGMSEIKKRRRGDKK
+441 EGVSEIKKRRRGDNK

-507 DAPGDLISLG
+507 DAPGDLISMG

-575 STWKRGVVSVTE
+575 STWKRGVVSVAEGVTGECAQECARERCVTDRCMRKECAVRSKEECPPVVSVTE

-606 CTRKECAV
+606 CMGKECAV
-614 KNGGESSESDKESE
+614 KSKGECAVRNGGESSESDTERE
-628 LGVTGERG
+628 LVVTGERG

-655 TLELVVRHMV
+655 TLELVVRHVV
-665 GCANEGT
+665 GCANEST
-672 PVIVTEEVTKEGAR
+672 PVIVTEEVTEEGAR
-686 RGVLVRCATNECVP
+686 RSVLVRCATNECVP

-713 GMGVPGCVRN
+713 GMGVPGCVRK
-723 GTRRMGTAACMSKER
+723 GTRSMGTAGCVSKER
-738 AAGCKHA
+738 AAGCKRP
-745 GEASMLHGLKVR
+745 GEASTLDGIEFR
-757 STFSRSGPSV
+757 ATFSRSGPSV
-767 RAGLRVPREPAGIR
+767 R
-781 ATAGSKEPP
+781 
-790 CAIHAGPRFE
+790 AGPRFE

-805 STRRSGRQDRKGRY
+805 STRRSGQPDRKGRY

-847 GTGKPPSLH
+847 GPGKPPSLP
-856 RVPDASS
+856 RMPDASS
-863 RWHRTTRIHGLALR
+863 HRHKTTSIHCLALR

-890 Y
+890 

>member
-10 VGESEAGSVQDQ
+10 VRESEAGSVQDQ
-22 IEGQEESEAVRAAGS
+22 IEGHEGHEESETAGVADS
-37 QNSAVTHEVAG
+37 QNSVITHEVTG
-48 AQNGASQER
+48 ARNGASQ
-57 VVAEAAVSTS
+57 VATAAAPAAQVGG
-67 FNMQPIDMQALI
+67 MAQMQALMEQFM
-79 AQLQAAVQMSMGS
+79 AQMQASLNLQKDDMRANSEQMRADSK
-92 QIERLGERMG
+92 RLGERLEDQMGVMG

-107 QSEQMRVDSG
+107 QGERLEGQMRVDSG

-140 IKEVKNGLTGVE
+140 IKEVKHGLEGVE

-159 NQIEGVKHGLTG
+159 NQIEGVKT
-171 VENRMAAQENQIE
+171 
-184 GVKHGLT
+184 
-191 GVENRMA
+191 
-198 AQENQI
+198 
-204 EGVKHGLTGVENR
+204 
-217 MAAQENQIE
+217 
-226 GVKNGLEGL
+226 GLEGL

-315 KEHMEKEV
+315 KERMEKEV

-333 IEDLTQEV
+333 IEELTLGV
-341 EQLTVGQT
+341 EQLTVGQK
-349 ELVEQVQR
+349 ELGDQVKK
-357 NTAVLGGLKA
+357 NTAVIEGLKS
-367 TQNDIKNDLIATKR
+367 TQKEMKKDVGVIKK
-381 ECQMVREG
+381 ECQTVHED
-389 LTTRLDEVIEV
+389 LTRKMDKVVEV
-400 METKDRQVRTHME
+400 MEVKEREVREHIE
-413 TVKVALE
+413 KNKV
-420 DELEETYRGIKEVKH
+420 ELEEELKGAHEEMKEVKQ

-441 EGMSEIKKRRRGDKK
+441 EGVSEIKKRRREDKK
-456 EIKEEIKELVQSL
+456 EIKEEVKELVQSL
-469 CLDRDD
+469 CSDRDD

-485 VMEEKRRGR
+485 VMEEKRRER

-507 DAPGDLISLG
+507 DAPGDLRSLG

-555 CVPRSEGAGESESV
+555 CVPRSGGAGESESV
-569 VARVRG
+569 VACVRG
-575 STWKRGVVSVTE
+575 GTWKRGVVSVTE
-587 GVTGECAQEC
+587 DVTGEC

-614 KNGGESSESDKESE
+614 KSKGECAVKNGGESSESDKERE
-628 LGVTGERG
+628 LVVTGERG

-655 TLELVVRHMV
+655 TLELVVRHVV

-672 PVIVTEEVTKEGAR
+672 PVIVTEEVTEEGAR

-713 GMGVPGCVRN
+713 GMGVPGCVRK
-723 GTRRMGTAACMSKER
+723 GTRSMETAGCVSKER
-738 AAGCKHA
+738 AAGCKRP
-745 GEASMLHGLKVR
+745 GEASTLDGLEVR
-757 STFSRSGPSV
+757 ATYSRIGPSV
-767 RAGLRVPREPAGIR
+767 R
-781 ATAGSKEPP
+781 
-790 CAIHAGPRFE
+790 AGPRFE

-805 STRRSGRQDRKGRY
+805 STRRSGRPDRKGRY
-819 GDHVLL
+819 GDRVLL
-825 RRAGRSRSGH
+825 RRSGRSRSGH

-847 GTGKPPSLH
+847 GPGKPPSLH
-856 RVPDASS
+856 RVPDAFS
-863 RWHRTTRIHGLALR
+863 RWHNTTSIHCLALR
-877 SRALDRDW
+877 SRALDRNW

-890 Y
+890 